1 MTARRSF
8 AQVAAEAVARD
19 RADIVAFGRDHVA
32 GLQRMVESGKIG
44 ADEASLLSDRLIAFI
59 EMIGQ
64 GLHASDAGRGAANA
78 GVRNEK

>member
-19 RADIVAFGRDHVA
+19 RADVVAFGRAHVA

-44 ADEASLLSDRLIAFI
+44 ADEASLLGDRLTAFI

-64 GLHASDAGRGAANA
+64 GLHVSEVIGGAADA